1 MRSYPGCKFSARI
14 RLYNTG
20 DKDERVVLY
29 MNKHCHFHHHTYHRL
44 HHRLHDTPGCEGGE
58 RSEGKNVMERE
69 EGEEGGDTSWPA
81 IIPLVVKSPVITIPA
96 RDHTTFTCQYMS
108 LRQGVLR
115 LPDIEVRREVG
126 EGETETLVNR
136 LPIIIHFSV

>member
-1 MRSYPGCKFSARI
+1 
-14 RLYNTG
+14 
-20 DKDERVVLY
+20 
-29 MNKHCHFHHHTYHRL
+29 MNCLQGKKE
-44 HHRLHDTPGCEGGE
+44 CE
-58 RSEGKNVMERE
+58 E
-69 EGEEGGDTSWPA
+69 EDTSWPA
-81 IIPLVVKSPVITIPA
+81 IIPLVVKSPALTTPA
-96 RDHTTFTCQYMS
+96 RDHTTFTCQYMG